1 MFASERSILARE
13 LRKPL
18 PRPRDVQDVSWDVFP
33 EQPAEFHSAKVRLWR
48 PPLTVLPNPDFI
60 PRLLRDFYNFC
71 EEHPDRG
78 RDPLLLAGIQLARD
92 DCALAS
98 IDGEVSCLDFLTS
111 TIFPSVTRALRHLEQ
126 NNGLRRTGHV
136 TTAEHGGCE
145 GIHILLQDG
154 IGLESVTRA
163 VFLAKS
169 PRLGLGFFPKMDEMA
184 QERVKFD
191 PVDARRRIFQGAP
204 SVIFTVSSYSCLYVL

>member
-1 MFASERSILARE
+1 MSVPERSILARE
-13 LRKPL
+13 LGKPL
-18 PRPRDVQDVSWDVFP
+18 PRPRDIQDVSQDVFP
-33 EQPAEFHSAKVRLWR
+33 EHPGPFHSGVAYPWR
-48 PPLTVLPNPDFI
+48 PPLTILPNPDLI

-71 EEHPDRG
+71 EQHPDRG

-92 DCALAS
+92 DCALAG
-98 IDGEVSCLDFLTS
+98 IDGEVSCLDFLIS

-136 TTAEHGGCE
+136 TTAHHGGCE

-163 VFLAKS
+163 VFLTKS
-169 PRLGLGFFPKMDEMA
+169 PRLGLGFFPLMDEMA

-191 PVDARRRIFQGAP
+191 PVNDRRRTFQGAP
-204 SVIFTVSSYSCLYVL
+204 SIIFTVSSYSCIYVL